1 MVEKNI
7 AQLGKMIRELRPTN
21 DIKSVEFAKDIGV
34 SQSYISDL
42 ENGKKKRP
50 RMEILEKIA
59 NYFGG
64 TDEGMVKYLYI
75 QFLELAGYIAE
86 RNSIVHQIPK
96 RPEKEILPLSE
107 LIKSLDEEEKKP
119 IQNKEF
125 ILNYKNSDDTI
136 TTVRSILRNDE
147 DIFDINTMLQNEFK
161 AVTSLSKGVTSYG
174 NTPLYYCGKKL
185 THEDRIKAMKL
196 LDIVFDI
203 DREEYNKNK

>member
-1 MVEKNI
+1 
-7 AQLGKMIRELRPTN
+7 
-21 DIKSVEFAKDIGV
+21 
-34 SQSYISDL
+34 
-42 ENGKKKRP
+42 
-50 RMEILEKIA
+50 MEILEKIA

>member
-7 AQLGKMIRELRPTN
+7 AQLGKMIRELRTTN

-136 TTVRSILRNDE
+136 TTVRSILRKDE